1 MGAGARVVAH
11 GPPVATTHTTA
22 AKSTTSTS
30 AAAIRFV
37 GSPPQRALR
46 IYRRSS
52 RNGYLVGLTL
62 CRVGGVS
69 DALAGYASRIRRP
82 PERSRRR
89 ESVGVERE
97 EPTAELQTEDLDTS
111 ESHDQ
116 DAVADTSATLPPP
129 PPGTPDAET
138 DDETRT
144 TDRER
149 TSLLADER
157 ASSFRHRW
165 DEIQVR
171 FVDEPRSAVEDADR
185 LVTEVIEQLQAS
197 FTSERGRLEGQ
208 WQQGGEVSTEDLRV
222 ALQRYRSFF
231 DRLLAA

>member
-1 MGAGARVVAH
+1 MG
-11 GPPVATTHTTA
+11 
-22 AKSTTSTS
+22 
-30 AAAIRFV
+30 I
-37 GSPPQRALR
+37 
-46 IYRRSS
+46 
-52 RNGYLVGLTL
+52 
-62 CRVGGVS
+62 
-69 DALAGYASRIRRP
+69 
-82 PERSRRR
+82 
-89 ESVGVERE
+89 ERE
-97 EPTAELQTEDLDTS
+97 EPTTEPQTEDLDTS

-116 DAVADTSATLPPP
+116 DAVADTSAALPPP
-129 PPGTPDAET
+129 PPGTPDTAT
-138 DDETRT
+138 DDETRP
-144 TDRER
+144 TDQER
-149 TSLLADER
+149 ASLLADER